1 MYALGRVGVARGR
14 RMHWRV
20 GGARGRRMHWDV
32 WVELGAGVCIGT
44 CGWS

>member
-1 MYALGRVGVARGR
+1 MYALACG
-14 RMHWRV
+14 WP
-20 GGARGRRMHWDV
+20 RGRRMHWDV